1 MTEKILIKRICSFI
15 IVIMYFAIVI
25 YSLFNV
31 VNITSKDSWLWT
43 IVFEII
49 GAIIF
54 IFYIIRVMDSKV
66 IKFGYKV
73 SLGLSVIA
81 YNVIV
86 VIQNIFQIRYPN
98 IALFIMLQLITLFV
112 FFIIS
117 MPMYIIGKK

>member
-1 MTEKILIKRICSFI
+1 MTEKILIKKICSFI
-15 IVIMYFAIVI
+15 MVIMYFAIVI

-49 GAIIF
+49 GAMIF
-54 IFYIIRVMDSKV
+54 IFYIIGVMDSKV

-86 VIQNIFQIRYPN
+86 AIQNIFQIRYPN
-98 IALFIMLQLITLFV
+98 IAVFIMLQLITLFV

-117 MPMYIIGKK
+117 MPMYIIGRK

>member
-98 IALFIMLQLITLFV
+98 IAVFIMLQLITLFV

>member
-1 MTEKILIKRICSFI
+1 MTEKILIKKICSFI

-86 VIQNIFQIRYPN
+86 AIQNIFQIKYPN
-98 IALFIMLQLITLFV
+98 IAVFIMLQLITLFV

-117 MPMYIIGKK
+117 MPMYIIGRK

>member
-1 MTEKILIKRICSFI
+1 
-15 IVIMYFAIVI
+15 MYFAIVI

-98 IALFIMLQLITLFV
+98 IAVFIMLQLITLFV

>member
-73 SLGLSVIA
+73 SLGLRVIA

-98 IALFIMLQLITLFV
+98 IAVFIMLQLITLFV